1 MTDFQGR
8 RRWRSVW
15 YSRPVAV
22 VLVLAALLLGHSVF
36 SVYWRHRAVA
46 VSRAQAEAEL
56 ASLRAQQ
63 ATLEREISEL
73 KTDAGIAA
81 EIRKKFPVVSEGEK
95 VIVVV
100 PEEASGT
107 TTTTP
112 QESDGWWQAVK
123 KVW

>member
-8 RRWRSVW
+8 RRWRSML

-22 VLVLAALLLGHSVF
+22 LLGLAVLLLGHSVF

-46 VSRAQAEAEL
+46 ASRAQAEAEL

-63 ATLEREISEL
+63 ATLDREISAL
-73 KTDAGIAA
+73 KTDGGIAA

-107 TTTTP
+107 TTTLP
-112 QESDGWWQAVK
+112 ERSGGWWETVK